1 MNKGKI
7 FFFGIILLLSTS
19 DSSFSQMFWNNAGR
33 FDSVAFLSYQHTSAI
48 DITGSFTFEMWLCPT
63 DTVTPGGAYD
73 KQRQVLWKDRYN
85 ITLQHGKPRLF
96 INGNPVLTF
105 KTGLA
110 PNKWNHIAF
119 TKSTS
124 TNTLSAYLNGV
135 LDTSRNSSVVPSS
148 SLEDLYIG
156 SNPLI
161 NTMQSNFK
169 GYIDEVRIWNRELS
183 AGEVS
188 TYFRTFLGIRTGI
201 YEGMVFSVGF
211 QANQSVTGTPYPY
224 DMSDNNVNLVV
235 EMALQNMNQE
245 SRPQTTVSMN
255 EAIEL
260 DGSGDYAAASH
271 VSEFNNTGSQT
282 LEAWIYP
289 RQIKSQQIIYK
300 GPANLSGVKYSMA
313 MTIAGKITGNI
324 NNVSVTD
331 TTVIPLNTWTHVV
344 FQYKNAG
351 QYKFFING
359 RNATSGTMA
368 TGQILTSS
376 DSLYIGGTG
385 LGGHFNG
392 FIDEPR
398 VEGFIK
404 SEFDIQKE
412 MYISKDR
419 GNERVSNND
428 VAYNL
433 DGLQYPSTTDG
444 SLLRFRNNAR
454 FSHPAAIS
462 NQPVSPMLRLDD
474 QDFMKGFY
482 MKQSDRLIPASGTSG
497 LMTEDSLYIDLD
509 VSMNDVNFFVAANHT
524 FSNDLEITI
533 VSPQYYEAYVCFDA
547 GQLGANDNIITVF
560 DDQADTALV
569 NGTYIDFG
577 PVIKGQVELNK
588 IFSANSSKGLWRMRI
603 NDDNSG
609 NTGRLYAWGVQINNM
624 SSKISTLSTN
634 CLIQGMYDP
643 ATNNMT
649 RDTMRIYLRN
659 AVSPYTV
666 KDSDKVYL
674 GILGGATAEFN
685 NTDTGKYYLQ
695 FKHRNALETWS
706 AVTIGFDAFTQQYT
720 YEFKAD
726 VSKAYGN
733 NMIQVDNAPVRYAFF
748 SGDVNQDETIDATDL
763 SLIDNDAINF
773 VGGYVSTDLTGD
785 SFVDATDYSIADN
798 NAYNF
803 VSLIRP

>member
-1 MNKGKI
+1 MNKGKLII
-7 FFFGIILLLSTS
+7 FCITFLLFSAE
-19 DSSFSQMFWNNAGR
+19 SSKSQMFWNNAGK
-33 FDSVAFLSYQHTSAI
+33 FDSLTTVSFQHSSPI
-48 DITGSFTFEMWLCPT
+48 DFTGSFTIEAWLCPS
-63 DTVTPGGAYD
+63 DTATPGGSYD
-73 KQRQVLWKDRYN
+73 KQRQVIWKDRYN
-85 ITLQHGKPRLF
+85 ITLVHGKPRLF
-96 INGNPVLTF
+96 LNGNPILTF
-105 KTGLA
+105 KTGIA
-110 PNKWNHIAF
+110 PDKWNHIAF
-119 TKSTS
+119 TKNTS
-124 TNTLSAYLNGV
+124 TNTVSAYLNGV
-135 LDTSRNSSVVPSS
+135 LDTTRTSAVTPSS
-148 SLEDLYIG
+148 SFEDLYIG

-161 NTMQSNFK
+161 NTALSNFK
-169 GYIDEVRIWNRELS
+169 GYIDEVRMWNRALS

-188 TYFRTFLGIRTGI
+188 TYFRTFLGVRTGI
-201 YEGMVFSVGF
+201 YEGMVFSLGF
-211 QANQSVTGTPYPY
+211 QASQSVTGVPFLF
-224 DMSDNNVNLVV
+224 DMSDNNVPVVV
-235 EMALQNMNQE
+235 EMALQNLNQE
-245 SRPQTTVSMN
+245 SRPQTTISMN
-255 EAIEL
+255 EALEL
-260 DGSGDYAAASH
+260 DGSGDYAAAVH
-271 VSEFNNTGSQT
+271 VNEFNNTGSQT

-289 RQIKSQQIIYK
+289 RELKLQQIIYK
-300 GPANLSGVKYSMA
+300 GPSNLSGIKYALA
-313 MTIAGKITGNI
+313 MNVSGKIFGNI
-324 NNVSVTD
+324 NNINAVD
-331 TTVIPLNTWTHVV
+331 TTAIPLNTWTHVA

-359 RNATSGTMA
+359 KNTTSGTMA

-404 SEFDIQKE
+404 SEYDIQKE

-419 GNERVSNND
+419 GNERVGSND

-433 DGLQYPSTTDG
+433 DGLHYPSTSDG
-444 SLLRFRNNAR
+444 SLLRLRNNAR
-454 FSHPAAIS
+454 FSHPATIS

-474 QDFMKGFY
+474 QNFMKGFY
-482 MKQSDRLIPASGTSG
+482 VKQSDRLIPASGTSG
-497 LMTEDSLYIDLD
+497 LMTEDSLYIDMD
-509 VSMNDVNFFVAANHT
+509 VSMTDVNFFVATNHT
-524 FSNDLEITI
+524 FSNDLEITL
-533 VSPQYYEAYVCFDA
+533 VSPQYYEAYVCFDV
-547 GQLGANDNIITVF
+547 GQLGSNDNIITIF
-560 DDQADTALV
+560 DDEADSALV
-569 NGTYIDFG
+569 SGSYVDIG

-588 IFSANSSKGLWRMRI
+588 IFIANSSKGLWRIRI

-624 SSKISTLSTN
+624 TSKTSTLSTN
-634 CLIQGMYDP
+634 CLIQGLYDP
-643 ATNNMT
+643 STNNMI
-649 RDTMRIYLRN
+649 RDTMRVYLRN
-659 AVSPYTV
+659 TASPYAV
-666 KDSDKVYL
+666 KDSDKVYV
-674 GILGGATAEFN
+674 GVLGGATAEFN

-726 VSKAYGN
+726 VSKAYGS

-773 VGGYVSTDLTGD
+773 VGGYVPTDLTGD